1 MMQPQDY
8 VSQKIDSS
16 KEEKIHKITEAY
28 EKEVEHS
35 KKTLK
40 RVKQI
45 KLELEEM
52 TESYQ
57 KKVLEKTD
65 ELEQIGQFE
74 AARSKDF

>member
-1 MMQPQDY
+1 MQPQDY

-16 KEEKIHKITEAY
+16 KEAKIHQITQAY
-28 EKEVEHS
+28 ENEVEHS

-45 KLELEEM
+45 KLELEEI

>member
-1 MMQPQDY
+1 
-8 VSQKIDSS
+8 
-16 KEEKIHKITEAY
+16 
-28 EKEVEHS
+28 
-35 KKTLK
+35 
-40 RVKQI
+40 VKQI
-45 KLELEEM
+45 KLELEEI